1 MNPWLFLSVAPCITL
16 MQYILLRC
24 VLATSGKPSFKH
36 HTEEDRDGWDTTR
49 RLRRAWEEIES
60 IARVLGWWVKDLFAR
75 MGIGTRDDWDK
86 GG

>member
-36 HTEEDRDGWDTTR
+36 HTEEDRDGW
-49 RLRRAWEEIES
+49 EHYS
-60 IARVLGWWVKDLFAR
+60 
-75 MGIGTRDDWDK
+75 
-86 GG
+86 

>member
-1 MNPWLFLSVAPCITL
+1 M
-16 MQYILLRC
+16 
-24 VLATSGKPSFKH
+24 
-36 HTEEDRDGWDTTR
+36 DGNTTR